1 MSGRIIE
8 LESDFDRF
16 LLSPRVAI
24 DPSRAI
30 AVAARRWSDAV
41 WTAAAAQGPMELDR
55 GLMSRGLDLACR
67 PVFVCGAHRSG
78 TTLVRDLLDAHPAL
92 AVLPAEGTFFTNLE
106 RRLERLDP
114 ARQLAFFGG
123 EWLRRLANPIHKE
136 PYWLLGRSS
145 EEWSPYVSFAR
156 CLMAWWPIARAHVGP
171 TASSWPLAAVALA
184 YAQCCCGFG
193 GDSNLRYWVEKT
205 PGNERFLSRLR
216 AEFPD
221 ARIIHVVRH
230 PFAVFASHAHAE
242 RSAGD
247 RPPRAG
253 RIAAQLLQSYRVAA
267 TRSSDAADA
276 SYLLVRY
283 EDLLASPSLTVER
296 LAGFLGIAPLPI
308 LSRPTVAGAPAASNS
323 SFRTDM
329 VPGRIEAAAPDWREL
344 LDPSDRTR
352 LVAVL
357 GDSAAALGYD
367 IGSLPAWRRR
377 VLRIA
382 GWMSRDVPR

>member
-41 WTAAAAQGPMELDR
+41 WAVAEAQGPMELGR
-55 GLMSRGLDLACR
+55 ELTSRGLDLACR

-106 RRLERLDP
+106 RHLERLAP
-114 ARQLAFFGG
+114 ERQLAFFGG

-156 CLMAWWPIARAHVGP
+156 CLMAWWPIVRAHVGP
-171 TASSWPLAAVALA
+171 TASSWPLTAVALA
-184 YAQCCCGFG
+184 YAQCGCGFG

-205 PGNERFLSRLR
+205 PGNERFLSRLHS
-216 AEFPD
+216 EFPG

-242 RSAGD
+242 RSVGD

-253 RIAAQLLQSYRVAA
+253 RIAAQLLHSYRVAA
-267 TRSSDAADA
+267 ARSAHAADA

-296 LAGFLGIAPLPI
+296 LAGFLGIVPLPI

-344 LDPSDRTR
+344 LDPSDLTR

-357 GDSAAALGYD
+357 GESAAALGYD

-377 VLRIA
+377 VLRIT